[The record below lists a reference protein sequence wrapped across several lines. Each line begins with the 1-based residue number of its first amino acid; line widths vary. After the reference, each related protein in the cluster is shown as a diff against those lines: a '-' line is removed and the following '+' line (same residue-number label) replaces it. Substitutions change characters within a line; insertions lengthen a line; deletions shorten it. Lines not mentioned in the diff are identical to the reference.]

1 MWRYDFWLP
10 MVESRLPRRFP
21 SLKARTDHSPLK
33 ATATMVDTA
42 AAEIDQVISRNMGRL
57 MADRYYGLLCL

>member
-1 MWRYDFWLP
+1 

-42 AAEIDQVISRNMGRL
+42 ATEIDQVISHNMGRL
-57 MADRYYGLLCL
+57 IADRYYGLL